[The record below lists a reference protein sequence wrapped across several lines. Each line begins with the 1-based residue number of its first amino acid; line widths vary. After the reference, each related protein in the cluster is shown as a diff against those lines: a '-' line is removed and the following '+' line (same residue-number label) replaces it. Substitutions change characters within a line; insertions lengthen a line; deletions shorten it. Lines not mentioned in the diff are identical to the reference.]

1 MDKQHYEHPE
11 LTVIA
16 LEEVF
21 MDTISLPIGP
31 GPSPGGGSAK
41 QGYFDEDDIDE
52 LDSYSDLWAKRE

>member
-1 MDKQHYEHPE
+1 MNKQRYEHPE

-16 LEEVF
+16 LEEAF